1 MKLYIILFNSFKMF
15 LIFQAGDRYDFT
27 GTLIVVPDVGSL
39 SLPGGQTQIG
49 SRHKRPDETEGVRGL
64 KALGVRDL
72 HYRMAFLACSVQPTT
87 PKFGGIE
94 MPLGEITPEIMK
106 QQMTDGEW
114 KHMYDMSHDRNLYQN
129 MINSLFPSIHGNDEV
144 KKGILL
150 MLFGG
155 VSKTTIEGTS
165 LRGDINC
172 CIVGDPSTAKSQ
184 FLKQVM
190 PSFRIYNYQKN
201 LLNVVI
207 LSIYWL
213 TKSYI

>member
-1 MKLYIILFNSFKMF
+1 M
-15 LIFQAGDRYDFT
+15 
-27 GTLIVVPDVGSL
+27 
-39 SLPGGQTQIG
+39 SLPGSKAQIA
-49 SRHKRPDETEGVRGL
+49 SKHRRPDEADGVRGL

-72 HYRMAFLACSVQPTT
+72 HYRMAFLACSVQPTN

-94 MPLGEITPEIMK
+94 IPLGEITPEIMK

-114 KHMYDMSHDRNLYQN
+114 KHMYDMSHDKNLYQN

-155 VSKTTIEGTS
+155 VSKTTVEGTS

-184 FLKQVM
+184 FLKQVNK
-190 PSFRIYNYQKN
+190 Y
-201 LLNVVI
+201 LNFNFN
-207 LSIYWL
+207 LSICDYN
-213 TKSYI
+213 TGRCTYC